1 MVPMN
6 AYTAANSELE
16 LELPSEPASV
26 SKARAALAS
35 VARRLGAPEE
45 DVKLAVSEAVS
56 NAVVHAFGERGG
68 GMITLRAWRERDR
81 LDVLVADN
89 GGGMM
94 PKVDRAGLGLG
105 ISVITRLAAEVRFD
119 SSEQGTAVHMS
130 FPTAGGQ

>member
-1 MVPMN
+1 MVPMT

-26 SKARAALAS
+26 SKARSALAR
-35 VARRLGAPEE
+35 VARRLGAREE

-56 NAVVHAFGERGG
+56 NAVVHAFGEGSG
-68 GMITLRAWRERDR
+68 TITLRAWREQDR
-81 LDVLVADN
+81 LDVLVSDN

-119 SSEQGTAVHMS
+119 SSERGTAVHMS
-130 FPTAGGQ
+130 FPTAGPS

>member
-1 MVPMN
+1 MVPMT

-26 SKARAALAS
+26 SKARSALAR
-35 VARRLGAPEE
+35 VARRLGAREE

-56 NAVVHAFGERGG
+56 NAVVHAFGEGSG
-68 GMITLRAWRERDR
+68 TITLRAWREQDR
-81 LDVLVADN
+81 LDVLVSDN

-130 FPTAGGQ
+130 FPTAGPS

>member
-1 MVPMN
+1 MT
-6 AYTAANSELE
+6 AYTAANGELE

-26 SKARAALAS
+26 SKARSALAG
-35 VARRLGAPEE
+35 VARRLGAREE

-56 NAVVHAFGERGG
+56 NAVVHAFGEESGT
-68 GMITLRAWRERDR
+68 ITLRAWREQDR
-81 LDVLVADN
+81 LDVLVSDD

-105 ISVITRLAAEVRFD
+105 ISMITRLAAEVRFD

-130 FPTAGGQ
+130 FPTVGAS